1 MKSKRKPTGLQLV
14 AGAIGIKANT
24 LRARLAYH
32 KISTK
37 GMKPTAVAA
46 VMQTKL
52 GHKFT
57 PAQMRKIGSTLAAP
71 PVIVANPISGKPL
84 VDVRAK
90 NLKVAI
96 LALADVEQMILP
108 LTPGRY
114 GLRELRELEALDL
127 LRNLDKA

>member
-14 AGAIGIKANT
+14 AGAIGLKANT

-46 VMQTKL
+46 AMQTKL

-57 PAQMRKIGSTLAAP
+57 PAQLRKIGGAAVAP
-71 PVIVANPISGKPL
+71 PVVANPTAGKGAG

-114 GLRELRELEALDL
+114 GLRELRELEALEV
-127 LRNLDKA
+127 LRRLDKP